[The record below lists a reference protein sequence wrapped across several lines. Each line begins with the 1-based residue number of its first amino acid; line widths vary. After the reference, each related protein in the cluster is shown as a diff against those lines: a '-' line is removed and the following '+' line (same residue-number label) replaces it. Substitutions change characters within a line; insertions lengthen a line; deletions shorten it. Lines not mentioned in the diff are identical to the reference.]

1 LGSVRVKICGVT
13 NVGDAEQAVALGAD
27 ALGLNFYPASL
38 RCISVQVARE
48 IVGVLPPF
56 VQAVGVFVN
65 QSLEQVTETLSDLAQ
80 IRLIQ
85 WHGDSHLVG
94 DWQPFQW
101 IAGFSVSEQRDL
113 LAVSHY
119 LDLCRNGGGQLPAA
133 VLVDARV
140 TGMYGG
146 TGQLAPWGVLAGFQ
160 PGLPLILAGGLDAE
174 NVAEAIRLVHP
185 YAVDV
190 ASGVESSP
198 GRKDPEKMRRFIGTA
213 REAAAKYGV

>member
-1 LGSVRVKICGVT
+1 VRVKICGVT
-13 NVGDAEQAVALGAD
+13 NVGDAMLAAALGAD
-27 ALGLNFYPASL
+27 ALGLNFYPHSP
-38 RCISVQVARE
+38 RCINIQLAAD
-48 IVGVLPPF
+48 ILAVLPPF
-56 VQAVGVFVN
+56 VQPVGVLVN
-65 QSLEQVTETLSDLAQ
+65 QSLEQVTGTVSDLVQ
-80 IRLIQ
+80 IRMIQ
-85 WHGDSHLVG
+85 WHGDIPPVG
-94 DWQPFQW
+94 NWRPFQW

-119 LDLCRNGGGQLPAA
+119 LDLCRNEGGQLPAA

-140 TGMYGG
+140 SGMYGG
-146 TGQLAPWGVLAGFQ
+146 TGQVAPWSVLTDFQ
-160 PGLPLILAGGLDAE
+160 PRLPLILAGGLHAE
-174 NVAEAIRLVHP
+174 NVTEAIRLVRP